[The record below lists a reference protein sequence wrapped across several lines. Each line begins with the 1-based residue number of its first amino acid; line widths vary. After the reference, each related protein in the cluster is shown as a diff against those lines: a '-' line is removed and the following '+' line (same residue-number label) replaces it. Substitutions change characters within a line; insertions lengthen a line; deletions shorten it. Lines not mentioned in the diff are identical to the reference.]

1 VAAGEA
7 DPPAPGMPRIAAPG
21 DVWPHVGIEHV
32 SVLPFGGVP
41 TVEIG
46 YRAVWDEEHL
56 LGARLRG
63 GRLLELNGSVLPP

>member
-1 VAAGEA
+1 VSGRAWRGL
-7 DPPAPGMPRIAAPG
+7 I
-21 DVWPHVGIEHV
+21 VLEHV
-32 SVLPFGGVP
+32 SVLPLGGVP

-46 YRAVWDEEHL
+46 YRAVRDEEHL